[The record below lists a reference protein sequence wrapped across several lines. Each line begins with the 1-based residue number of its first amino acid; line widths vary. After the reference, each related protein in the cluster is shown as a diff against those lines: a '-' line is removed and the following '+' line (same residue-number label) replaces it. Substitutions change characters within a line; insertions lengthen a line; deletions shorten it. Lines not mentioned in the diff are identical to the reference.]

1 MHKNMATYSSGTA
14 RRKLPAER
22 REELEQSQSDD
33 VMMKLSWFHPYLT
46 RHTADCML
54 IDNAPE
60 GSYLLRPSSEHLRD
74 MCYVLSVKLSSSV
87 QHIKITR
94 TEGRG
99 FKFGN
104 STFQTLEAFRR
115 HFEKEKPIIGGDS
128 GITVVLQFPYSRM
141 VKETHIYTDVVHH
154 AVTNMID
161 STSDSDLDDSSTEER
176 STSTLPISP
185 SINSKEGY
193 LTKQGMIRKNWKTRW
208 FILRNNTLSYY
219 KSKLSAK
226 PISRLDISQAGAV
239 EYDNSKEKEYCFR
252 IELPH
257 RTFYMHA
264 GSAEDCD
271 NWVELLRSKLS

>member
-1 MHKNMATYSSGTA
+1 MATYSPGTA
-14 RRKLPAER
+14 TPAE

-46 RHTADCML
+46 RHTAECML

-94 TEGRG
+94 TEEKG
-99 FKFGN
+99 FKFGS
-104 STFQTLEAFRR
+104 STFQTVEAFRK
-115 HFEKEKPIIGGDS
+115 HFEKEKPNIVGDS
-128 GITVVLQFPYSRM
+128 GIRVDLQFPYSRM

-161 STSDSDLDDSSTEER
+161 FTSNSDLDDSTNTIS
-176 STSTLPISP
+176 ISP

-193 LTKQGMIRKNWKTRW
+193 LTKQGMIRKNWKRRW
-208 FILRNNTLSYY
+208 FILRNNILSYY

-226 PISRLDISQAGAV
+226 PIGRLDISLAGAV